1 MQSTSH
7 ILMIRPVNFGFNAE
21 TAVNNLFQVPTDQTS
36 AQENAVQ
43 EFDNLVAILRKNEI
57 DVTVVQDS
65 PEPYTPD
72 SIFPNNWIS
81 FLENGTIFLYPMF
94 AQNRRA
100 ERKES
105 VLEEVNQKFFV
116 NNRVDLTFYES
127 QNLFLEG
134 TGSMV
139 LDRDHK
145 IAYTCLS
152 QRTDKTILAD
162 FCKITGYSPIS
173 FTAVDTGNQPIYHT
187 NVMMCVADAF
197 VVICLD
203 CIPDSGEKDLVT
215 SSISA
220 SGKKIIEISL
230 QQMEHFAGNMLQVE
244 NIKGEKLLVMSSQAY
259 QSLTE
264 KQITDLSQ
272 FNRLIHSDISTIET
286 NGGGSARCMIAEV
299 FLPVR

>member
-145 IAYTCLS
+145 IAYACLS
-152 QRTDKTILAD
+152 QRTDKTIKVCYLLIQISKNESVNKAI
-162 FCKITGYSPIS
+162 KSSPI
-173 FTAVDTGNQPIYHT
+173 
-187 NVMMCVADAF
+187 
-197 VVICLD
+197 
-203 CIPDSGEKDLVT
+203 
-215 SSISA
+215 
-220 SGKKIIEISL
+220 KKINKTANHIREKALNNKKLKDSKDIQMKFSQNIEESSGFIENSIAQSQINEE
-230 QQMEHFAGNMLQVE
+230 QQSRLRILLKNESYKNEHEDDSNENM
-244 NIKGEKLLVMSSQAY
+244 N
-259 QSLTE
+259 
-264 KQITDLSQ
+264 
-272 FNRLIHSDISTIET
+272 NNDI
-286 NGGGSARCMIAEV
+286 NK
-299 FLPVR
+299 